1 MHVDAPSHFLLAAQ
15 EFLNNVFPEQ
25 WIGKSGPTAWPAGST
40 D

>member
-1 MHVDAPSHFLLAAQ
+1 MYVDVPPHFIVTVQ

-25 WIGKSGPTAWPAGST
+25 WIGKSGPIAWPAGST